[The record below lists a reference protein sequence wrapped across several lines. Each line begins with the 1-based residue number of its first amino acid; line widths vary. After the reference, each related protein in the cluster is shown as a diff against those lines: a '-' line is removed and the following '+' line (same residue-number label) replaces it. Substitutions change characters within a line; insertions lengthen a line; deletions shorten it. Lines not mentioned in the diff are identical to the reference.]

1 MSESTTEQGAVDKE
15 PGVVEDLLGTD
26 DEMMEAVTETSFS
39 TVVNRVLDASDV
51 ANKSAA
57 IAADSTEHLIDA
69 VNELRDATHT
79 AQLQAGKARM
89 HAVIVLGTTG
99 FLMLMAVVMFT
110 VMALKLQDRL
120 GATDTAVLA
129 VGKRIVQLNAG
140 VNSLKEIGAELEK
153 FKLQQDDR
161 SNAIE
166 KFLPQVDA
174 NLNEIRKAVTE
185 QAAKS
190 AKPAAPDPRAQDLQ
204 AQSRALAKLA
214 EQVSSMQTKELQAQ
228 SRALAKLTEQVS
240 SIQASLAKLTAAASA
255 PRSVVPV
262 AAAAAPPPPKAER
275 PAQSFI
281 QYPPPQAGRES
292 GKAGA
297 EAAAGAARQ

>member
-190 AKPAAPDPRAQDLQ
+190 AKPAAPDPRAQ
-204 AQSRALAKLA
+204 
-214 EQVSSMQTKELQAQ
+214 ELQAQ